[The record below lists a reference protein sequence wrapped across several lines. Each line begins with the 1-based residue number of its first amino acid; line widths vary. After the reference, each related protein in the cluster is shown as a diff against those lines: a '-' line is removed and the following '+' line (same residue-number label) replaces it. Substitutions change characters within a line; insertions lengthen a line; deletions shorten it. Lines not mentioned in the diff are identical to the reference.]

1 MEQKHFFGLDS
12 GWAYEVLMIL
22 SLFLIG
28 FAFAG
33 LTRRL
38 LVEPR
43 HIIWPGLLSS
53 TALISTLHGRVTAT
67 SEKGYGATLLT
78 SYPTDWLI
86 RKASGKLSAF
96 AFFCIMFTASFCW
109 YWLPD
114 FLFPALSYFNFPC
127 WIRPDSPVVNQVF
140 GVSSGMG
147 LLPLTFDCGWFQ

>member
-1 MEQKHFFGLDS
+1 MVNITFLTRMTADLIVEQKHFFGLDS

-67 SEKGYGATLLT
+67 SEKKYGATHSFDVV
-78 SYPTDWLI
+78 SY
-86 RKASGKLSAF
+86 
-96 AFFCIMFTASFCW
+96 
-109 YWLPD
+109 
-114 FLFPALSYFNFPC
+114 
-127 WIRPDSPVVNQVF
+127 
-140 GVSSGMG
+140 
-147 LLPLTFDCGWFQ
+147 